1 VDIFQT
7 LLQVFGGLAL
17 FIYGV
22 HLLSEGLEK
31 VAGAR
36 FLSLLEKAT
45 GNRFKGF
52 LFGVVATAMMQ
63 SSGLLMVTMI
73 GLINA
78 SLLSLEQAI
87 GIMLGQEIGTT
98 ITGQMV
104 AFNIRGFNL
113 IFLILGFYLMFF
125 NQNKK
130 WQQIGQPLFGFGMV
144 FVGMNMMSAAA
155 GSFSQ
160 LPVFQDLLL
169 TLSRNVI
176 LGVIIGT
183 VFTAAIQSST
193 AMTGLI
199 IALGKSSSITLT
211 VAIALILGAN
221 IGSCIMGWLASIQS
235 TVNAKRASYAQIFIN
250 IGGVLLFLPF
260 IAPFTNLITLT
271 SSDLPR
277 QIANAHTIFNIIVSA
292 LMIPLVTLLARFLK
306 RIIPGGEAKAEKK
319 LTKYLDER
327 FLSTP
332 FVAVSLAKEEVLRLG
347 RLTHSML
354 KDAEKSYLQGK
365 MKFALAVLEQE
376 PEIDQISHI
385 VTKFMEDVP
394 GDKLNPEEHAM
405 LERLK
410 HLVTDIERVGDHAV
424 NLAEFARQ
432 MDKKEIKF
440 SKYARKELKELFHI
454 VGETYAVS
462 LKAFRKNDRT
472 LVEQVVQSEDK
483 VDKMEKRFKRNH
495 VERIRK
501 GLCQPE
507 ADPIFVET
515 LRNLERVSDHSYN
528 IALSLI
534 Y

>member
-1 VDIFQT
+1 MDIFQT

-17 FIYGV
+17 FIFGV

-31 VAGAR
+31 VAGDR

-45 GNRFKGF
+45 GNRFKG
-52 LFGVVATAMMQ
+52 LAFGVVATAMMQ

-113 IFLILGFYLMFF
+113 IFLIVGFYLMFF

-130 WQQIGQPLFGFGMV
+130 WQLIGQPLFGFGMV
-144 FVGMNMMSAAA
+144 FVGMNMMSTSA

-160 LPVFQDLLL
+160 LPVFQTLLL
-169 TLSRNVI
+169 ALSRNVI
-176 LGVIIGT
+176 LGVVVGT

-199 IALGKSSSITLT
+199 IALGKSNSITLM

-221 IGSCIMGWLASIQS
+221 IGSCIMGWLASIRS

-260 IAPFTNLITLT
+260 ITPYTNFIGMT
-271 SSDLPR
+271 STELPR

-292 LMIPLVTLLARFLK
+292 LMIPLVTLLAKFLK
-306 RIIPGGEAKAEKK
+306 KIIPGGEDKAEKK
-319 LTKYLDER
+319 ITKYLDER
-327 FLSTP
+327 FLNTP

-347 RLTHSML
+347 RLTLKML
-354 KDAEKSYLQGK
+354 KDSEKGYLQGK
-365 MKFALAVLEQE
+365 MKFAQAVLEQE

-385 VTKFMEDVP
+385 VTRFMEDVP
-394 GDKLNPEEHAM
+394 GDKLNPEEHAT

-432 MDKKEIKF
+432 IEKKEIKI
-440 SKYARKELKELFHI
+440 SKYARKELKELFQN
-454 VGETYAVS
+454 VGETYAIS
-462 LKAFRKNDRT
+462 LKAFRKNDRVM
-472 LVEQVVQSEDK
+472 VEQVIQNEDE
-483 VDKMEKRFKRNH
+483 VDKMEKKFKRNH
-495 VERIRK
+495 VERLRK

-507 ADPIFVET
+507 AGPIFVET

>member
-1 VDIFQT
+1 MDIFQT
-7 LLQVFGGLAL
+7 LLQVFGGLAI

-31 VAGAR
+31 VAGDR
-36 FLSLLEKAT
+36 FLSILEKAT

-52 LFGVVATAMMQ
+52 LFGTVATALMQ

-113 IFLILGFYLMFF
+113 LFLIIGFYLMFF
-125 NQNKK
+125 NSSKK
-130 WQQIGQPLFGFGMV
+130 WQQIGQPLFGFGVV
-144 FVGMNMMSAAA
+144 FVGMNMMSSAA

-160 LPVFQDLLL
+160 LPFFRDLLV
-169 TLSRNVI
+169 TLSRNVF
-176 LGVIIGT
+176 LGVLVGT
-183 VFTAAIQSST
+183 IFTAAIQSST

-199 IALGKSSSITLT
+199 IAMGKSNSITLV

-260 IAPFTNLITLT
+260 IAPFTDFISKT
-271 SSDLPR
+271 SADLPR

-292 LMIPLVTLLARFLK
+292 LMIPLVSLLARFLEK
-306 RIIPGGEAKAEKK
+306 VIPNRPEEEQKK
-319 LTKYLDER
+319 LTR
-327 FLSTP
+327 FLDDRFLNTP

-347 RLTHSML
+347 RLTLGML
-354 KDAEKSYLQGK
+354 KDAEKGYLQGK
-365 MKFALAVLEQE
+365 LKSAQSVLDLE
-376 PEIDQISHI
+376 PDIDQICHI

-394 GDKLNPEEHAM
+394 GEKLNLAEHAM

-432 MDKKEIKF
+432 IDKKKIKI
-440 SKYARKELKELFHI
+440 SKEARRELKELFHL
-454 VGETYAVS
+454 VSGTYATS
-462 LKAFRKNDRT
+462 LKAFKKSDRA
-472 LVEQVVQSEDK
+472 LVDEVVRDEDE
-483 VDKMEKRFKRNH
+483 VDRLEKKCKRGH
-495 VERIRK
+495 VERLRK

-507 ADPIFVET
+507 ADPIYVET
-515 LRNLERVSDHSYN
+515 LRNLERISDHSYN